1 MREEEAQS
9 VHQLHQTYYCA
20 EEIIVNAVFRAFGMI
35 LQLCGVVQNEY
46 LDRKPVYST

>member
-9 VHQLHQTYYCA
+9 VHQLHQTYCA

-35 LQLCGVVQNEY
+35 LQLCGWCGAE
-46 LDRKPVYST
+46 